1 VPLGTREEVEEL
13 SSCIRRGSWLA
24 LVLYSWVGAGVYL
37 LSNKDWQIL
46 TPVEQVW
53 LIAICALWPVLGDVG
68 YIIVYELPIRRTRYL
83 YEVLDNDLSQR
94 LARLC
99 RHLGCNVVPDVW
111 RVFGDHEYSVKIVC
125 LFRKCRVLVSDR
137 VAKSLDEDELEVLLT
152 HVAAHVKLHRGAA
165 LTQAYKSWASTF
177 LVIAGGAFLLRWLLG
192 SGADIGGQSAV
203 FVVAISAVIAAK
215 LSDGDVRRYLE
226 VNAEIEADLVAAEL
240 VGKDRYA
247 AVLGK
252 ILPLQQSSGL
262 LPVRLWQ
269 LKHRE

>member
-1 VPLGTREEVEEL
+1 
-13 SSCIRRGSWLA
+13 
-24 LVLYSWVGAGVYL
+24 
-37 LSNKDWQIL
+37 
-46 TPVEQVW
+46 
-53 LIAICALWPVLGDVG
+53 
-68 YIIVYELPIRRTRYL
+68 
-83 YEVLDNDLSQR
+83 
-94 LARLC
+94 
-99 RHLGCNVVPDVW
+99 
-111 RVFGDHEYSVKIVC
+111 
-125 LFRKCRVLVSDR
+125 LVSDR
-137 VAKSLDEDELEVLLT
+137 LAKSLDEGQLEVLLT

>member
-1 VPLGTREEVEEL
+1 
-13 SSCIRRGSWLA
+13 
-24 LVLYSWVGAGVYL
+24 VYL

-68 YIIVYELPIRRTRYL
+68 YIIVYELSIPRTRNH
-83 YEVLDNDLSQR
+83 YEVLDQDLSQR

-99 RHLGCNVVPDVW
+99 RQLGCNVMPGVW
-111 RVFGDHEYSVKIVC
+111 RVFAGQVYSVRIVC

-137 VAKSLDEDELEVLLT
+137 LAKSLDEGQLEVLLA

-215 LSDGDVRRYLE
+215 LSDGDVRNYLE
-226 VNAEIEADLVAAEL
+226 VRAEMEADSMAAEV
-240 VGKDRYA
+240 VGKERYS
-247 AVLGK
+247 AVLSK
-252 ILPLQQSSGL
+252 ILHLEQLTGL
-262 LPVRLWQ
+262 LPVRLWR
-269 LKHRE
+269 LEHGD